1 MKDFLIVFRFLIALS
16 LLGFS
21 ATGFAME
28 GPDEL
33 VKRTAEDVLATVK
46 SDADIQA
53 GDQEKIFALAEEKIV
68 PNFNFD
74 KVSRMVL
81 GKNWTKATPDQKSA
95 FQAEFR
101 TLLIRTYATALSKY
115 RNQVIEYKPFRKVND
130 SNIASVKT
138 QIVQPGGQPIAVDYT
153 LEKNAGGWKVYD
165 IVIEGVSLVTNYRG
179 QFAQEIRT
187 NGLDSLIKKLAE
199 KNKTAQAK
207 AANGKVAQGK
217 SEQSKAEPD
226 KIEQDKASATQ
237 N

>member
-1 MKDFLIVFRFLIALS
+1 MFKQFLIALS
-16 LLGFS
+16 LLCFS
-21 ATGFAME
+21 TASFAIE

-33 VKRTAEDVLATVK
+33 VKRTAEDVLAAVK
-46 SDADIQA
+46 SDKDIQA
-53 GDQEKIFALAEEKIV
+53 GDQSKLFALAEEKIV

-81 GKNWTKATPDQKSA
+81 GKNWTKATPEQKTA

-101 TLLIRTYATALSKY
+101 SLLIRTYATALSKY
-115 RNQVIEYKPFRKVND
+115 RNQAIEYKPFRKASE

-138 QIVQPGGQPIAVDYT
+138 LIVQPGGQPIAVDYT
-153 LEKNAGGWKVYD
+153 LEKQADVWKVYD

-187 NGLDSLIKKLAE
+187 NGLDSLIKKLAD
-199 KNKTAQAK
+199 KNRAAEAK
-207 AANGKVAQGK
+207 GLK
-217 SEQSKAEPD
+217 SKAVEPSS
-226 KIEQDKASATQ
+226 AS